1 MRSVRVNSFFA
12 KLFAMAFAF
21 VCIVAITTSAHAR
34 CYTFQESHNGTDLF
48 NPGGGAKTAATKKL
62 MYSIEMWKQKK
73 RIKRVRIG
81 RVSTRCDPWN
91 LDYLLPHH
99 RCYAKARVC
108 Y

>member
-1 MRSVRVNSFFA
+1 MRSVRVNFCLSSFFA
-12 KLFAMAFAF
+12 VAFASA
-21 VCIVAITTSAHAR
+21 CIVAITTPAQAR

-48 NPGGGAKTAATKKL
+48 NWDGGAKMAAKKKL
-62 MYSIEMWKQKK
+62 MHSIEMWKQKR

-81 RVSTRCDPWN
+81 RVSTRCAPWN
-91 LDYLLPHH
+91 MDYILPHH

>member
-1 MRSVRVNSFFA
+1 MRSVRVFCNFPRVIA
-12 KLFAMAFAF
+12 AAFA
-21 VCIVAITTSAHAR
+21 VSCIVAITTPAQAR

-62 MYSIEMWKQKK
+62 MYSIELWKQKR

-91 LDYLLPHH
+91 LDYVLPHH